1 MCKIIVTKN
10 SVNSFCSCRRQYDYK
25 VNKRISPKEA
35 PTCYDNAVVLSKAI
49 TSVAVSYQN
58 HLSVDDALNAGIG
71 IINDAGLEVND
82 SAQIEAAFRAYVQ
95 RYYNG
100 EDNRW
105 EVLTDTADLGVDV
118 QVSQTVIYHTY
129 INYIVRN
136 RETGMYYVVVNRS
149 SSAKVTDDFMA
160 RYLID
165 NDIRMQVLAAKQ
177 HLGVENCGVIINAL
191 VRQSHK
197 IKEGETDEEYAARNA
212 ARKSKAELK
221 RKVAESRDEFVS
233 RMLDEYPMES
243 LRKFMLQFNDAQLN
257 MAVSNTLAVASDI
270 MSCKTFYPNTSE
282 CTKYGKCPYMD
293 LCKVDGDLSRCADI
307 YEIKA
312 DK

>member
-1 MCKIIVTKN
+1 MCKVIVTKN

-25 VNKRISPKEA
+25 INKRIRPKEA
-35 PTCYDNAVVLSKAI
+35 PACYDNAVVLSKAV

-58 HLSVDDALNAGIG
+58 HLSVEDALDKGVG
-71 IINDAGLEVND
+71 IIKDAGLEVND
-82 SAQIEAAFRAYVQ
+82 SAQIEAAFRAYVKH
-95 RYYNG
+95 YYNG

-105 EVLTDTADLGVDV
+105 EVLTYTADLLGDI
-118 QVSQTVIYHTY
+118 QVSPTVIYRTY

-136 RETGMYYVVVNRS
+136 RETGMHYVVVNRS
-149 SSAKVTDDFMA
+149 SSSKVTDDFVA

-165 NDIRMQVLAAKQ
+165 NDIRMQVLSAKQ
-177 HLGVENCGVIINAL
+177 YLGIDKCGVIINAL

-221 RKVAESRDEFVS
+221 RKVAESREEFVS
-233 RMLDEYPMES
+233 RMVEEYPTDS

-257 MAVSNTLAVASDI
+257 MAVSNTLAVVSDI

-293 LCKVDGDLSRCADI
+293 LCKIDGDLSRCADL

-312 DK
+312 DN